1 MSSLSPRAFSPVA
14 FSLGLLLVL
23 ATAFPTPAPLG
34 EEATDAAAPTLP
46 PVTSPER
53 TEDLIKYILGKISL
67 LKKELCG
74 KYGKCENVKEALA
87 ENSLNLPK
95 MANGV
100 ECFPSRF
107 DQEPCLIR
115 ITSGLLEFQIYL
127 EYLQKVFDGDKKNA
141 MDVHDNTKNLVQLLK
156 QNVKNPDEV
165 TTPDPSHSANVLS
178 WLQSQSQ
185 KNWLQSTTFH
195 MMLQSLEDFLQFS
208 LRAVR
213 IM

>member
-1 MSSLSPRAFSPVA
+1 MNSLSPRAFSPVA

-23 ATAFPTPAPLG
+23 ATGFPTPDPLR
-34 EEATDAAAPTLP
+34 EEAMDAVVPTLLP
-46 PVTSPER
+46 GTFRER

-74 KYGKCENVKEALA
+74 KHYKCENTKAALA
-87 ENSLNLPK
+87 ENNLNLPK
-95 MANGV
+95 MANGK
-100 ECFPSRF
+100 ECLLSNFS
-107 DQEPCLIR
+107 QEHCLIR
-115 ITSGLLEFQIYL
+115 ISSGLLEFQIYL
-127 EYLQKVFDGDKKNA
+127 EYLQKVYDGDKKNA
-141 MDVHDNTKNLVQLLK
+141 MDMNHNTKNLIQLLM
-156 QNVKNPDEV
+156 QNVKNPHEV
-165 TTPDPSHSANVLS
+165 TTPDPSRSVNVLS

-195 MMLQSLEDFLQFS
+195 MVLQSLEDFLRFS